1 MLLVLGV
8 GPSRLGVMSTSSP
21 EPPNAPGAPGGPD
34 TAQSASTDLLERT
47 EEQRSPGDEERYAH
61 YVRKERIV
69 ESAIAG
75 QPVVALCGKVW
86 TPTRNPDK
94 YPVCPTCKEIYA
106 QMGKGGMGWPFG
118 PGTPGNRK

>member
-1 MLLVLGV
+1 MLLVLGA
-8 GPSRLGVMSTSSP
+8 GPSRLGTMSTSSP

-34 TAQSASTDLLERT
+34 TAQSASTDLRAD
-47 EEQRSPGDEERYAH
+47 RGNSASGDEERYAH

-69 ESAIAG
+69 ESAIVG

-106 QMGKGGMGWPFG
+106 QMGKGGMGWP
-118 PGTPGNRK
+118 RSRHAR